1 MKTLR
6 KLSSFVVTVMM
17 VMAMA
22 LPAFAVDIEITGGG
36 AGAVYQGY
44 RILNATVEPGSGT
57 GIAYTVR
64 PEFETI
70 LQEAIKQVSGNT
82 VINPDEDKILDYID
96 KLTGGTDPRTNNGKG
111 MQNKGYT
118 AGNASEIRKFAD
130 KVYELAKAANT
141 PLDVNPTG
149 TAGNTFTDLPQGYYL
164 IFEKSN
170 GTDGSTTS
178 LVMLGTAGK
187 NKLTIKSKDD
197 GTVPSIQKKVKE
209 FNDSVAKNPGTNP
222 TNWQEHADYDINDY
236 VPFQLQIELPENI
249 DGYTNYTFEI
259 KDKFSNGLTFD
270 QADFNTEHFKM
281 TVESE
286 TGTDVKGQFKIA
298 WDNGTKTFTVSPTD
312 GNLVTAYANSAAL
325 KNAAAGKKKLYV
337 TYRAQLNTDAVIGTT
352 GNPNEAWIK
361 YSTDPYWNGS
371 GSPSTPP
378 KETPKSK
385 VIVFTYEL
393 DILKYNN
400 DNTKLLEGAE
410 FKLYKW
416 IAEGSKWVELDQP
429 PQKIVKKGDG
439 SLEDKATFISKGL
452 DAGKYKL
459 EETKHPAGYKPIKPV
474 EFEISAEF
482 NPEKTEVVKIIGKI
496 TARGRDTDE
505 FFHSHNKIEG
515 SNPFGDKNNL
525 LCFRVIN
532 KTGGEL
538 PETGGMGTTMLYLSG
553 AILSLGAGIVL
564 VSRRRMNINK

>member
-64 PEFETI
+64 PEYKDI
-70 LQEAIKQVSGNT
+70 LKEAAKAVAGDSEER
-82 VINPDEDKILDYID
+82 DEDAILDFIE

-118 AGNASEIRKFAD
+118 AGNATQIRKFAD
-130 KVYELAKAANT
+130 EVYKRAKAAGKT
-141 PLDVNPTG
+141 LDVNPTG
-149 TAGNTFTDLPQGYYL
+149 TAGNTFTGLEEGYYL
-164 IFEKSN
+164 IFEKTN

-209 FNDSVAKNPGTNP
+209 FNDSEAGAPNANP
-222 TNWQEHADYDINDY
+222 TDWQTHADYDINDY

-259 KDKFSNGLTFD
+259 KDKFSDGLTFD
-270 QADFNTEHFKM
+270 KNDFDTDKFKM

-286 TGTDVKGQFKIA
+286 TGTSVKDQFKIA
-298 WDNGTKTFTVSPTD
+298 WNDGEKTFTVSPTN
-312 GNLVTAYANSAAL
+312 GNLVTAYENSAPL

-337 TYRAQLNTDAVIGTT
+337 TYRAKLNDGAVIGTT

-371 GSPSTPP
+371 GDPSTPP

-400 DNTKLLEGAE
+400 NNTKQLEGAE

-416 IAEGSKWVELDQP
+416 IAEGNKWEELKNA

-439 SLEDKATFISKGL
+439 SLADKATFISKGL

-459 EETKHPAGYKPIKPV
+459 EETKHPAGYTPIKPV

-482 NPEKTEVVKIIGKI
+482 NAEKTQVVKIIGKI
-496 TARGRDTDE
+496 TARGRTTDE
-505 FFHSHNKIEG
+505 FFHSDNKIEG
-515 SNPFGDKNNL
+515 ENPFGDKNNL